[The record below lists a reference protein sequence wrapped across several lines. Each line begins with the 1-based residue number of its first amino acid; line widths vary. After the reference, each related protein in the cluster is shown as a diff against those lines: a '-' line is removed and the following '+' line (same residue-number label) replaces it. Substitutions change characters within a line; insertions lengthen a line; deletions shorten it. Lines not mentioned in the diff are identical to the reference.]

1 MALHKRLEDLLLEIG
16 LITGEQLNEA
26 LIVQRKTGEL
36 LGKVLINLGY
46 INEQDMVETI
56 AFQLGLPRIDLAAS
70 IISQEAVH
78 LIPLSL
84 AERYQVLPTAVN
96 GSKLTLAMADP
107 TNFYAI
113 DDVRMATG
121 LDVNPVIAAETE
133 INWAINQA
141 YGVKEVIAKAVQKLQ
156 SDDADETAEK
166 QIFEDAPIVNVV
178 DSLISQA
185 VKERASDIHIEPL
198 EKVTRVRFRID
209 GVLEEV
215 VTFPRN
221 IHLAI
226 ISRIKIMSE
235 MDISEKRKPQDGRFQ
250 VKENGHEIDIRVA
263 TLPTILGEKIV
274 MRILDKKAIAF
285 DIKEL
290 GFTKDNLQRYSR
302 LYKQPHGLILVT
314 GPTGS
319 GKTTTLYSTLMQVN
333 SPAKNMIT
341 IEEPIEYRL
350 DGVNQVQVN
359 GKVGLTFANGLR
371 SILRQDPNVIMVGEI
386 RDKETADIAVRSA
399 LTGHMVFST
408 LHTNDAVGAIIR
420 LLDMGIEPFLAAS
433 ALLGVV
439 AQRLAR
445 KLCLDCREAYAIEAR
460 SLDGQ
465 FLSLQGEQSVEAYRA
480 MGCPYCNYTGYHGR
494 IAIQEVLVITPAIRD
509 AVNRRLPEHAVSKL
523 AMKEGMQ
530 TMLQDGIAKILAGDT
545 SIEEIMRV
553 AYQES

>member
-1 MALHKRLEDLLLEIG
+1 MALCKRLEDLLLEIG
-16 LITGEQLNEA
+16 LITGEQLDEA
-26 LIVQRKTGEL
+26 FVAQRKTGDL
-36 LGKVLINLGY
+36 LGKVLISLGY
-46 INEQDMVETI
+46 ITEKDMVEVI
-56 AFQLGLPRIDLAAS
+56 AFQLGIPHIDLTSAV
-70 IISQEAVH
+70 ISQETAH
-78 LIPLSL
+78 LIPHGL
-84 AERYQVLPTAVN
+84 AERYQVIPMEMD

-141 YGVKEVIAKAVQKLQ
+141 YGVKEVIAKAVQRLQ
-156 SDDADETAEK
+156 SDDAGEIAER
-166 QIFEDAPIVNVV
+166 QIVEDAPVVNVV

-198 EKVTRVRFRID
+198 EQVTRVRFRID
-209 GVLEEV
+209 GILKEI

-226 ISRIKIMSE
+226 ISRIKIMGE

-250 VKENGHEIDIRVA
+250 VNGGGREIDIRVA

-274 MRILDKKAIAF
+274 MRILDKKAIIF
-285 DIKEL
+285 NINDL
-290 GFTKDNLQRYSR
+290 GFTEYNLQRYSR

-333 SPAKNMIT
+333 SSAKNIIT
-341 IEEPIEYRL
+341 IEEPVEYRL
-350 DGVNQVQVN
+350 EGVNQVQVN
-359 GKVGLTFANGLR
+359 SRAGLTFANGLR

-408 LHTNDAVGAIIR
+408 LHTNDAAGAIIR
-420 LLDMGIEPFLAAS
+420 LLDMKIEPFLAAS
-433 ALLGVV
+433 SLLGVV

-445 KLCLDCREAYAIEAR
+445 KLCLDCREAYSIEPG
-460 SLDGQ
+460 SVDGR
-465 FLSLQGEQSVEAYRA
+465 FLCLPDEKPVEAYRA
-480 MGCPYCNYTGYHGR
+480 KGCPYCNYTGYRGR
-494 IAIQEVLVITPAIRD
+494 IAIYEVLIITYEIRD
-509 AVNRRLPEHAVSKL
+509 AVNRRLPEHVLSQIAI
-523 AMKEGMQ
+523 KEGMQ
-530 TMLQDGIAKILAGDT
+530 TMLQDGVGKILAGDT

-553 AYQES
+553 AYQEA

>member
-16 LITGEQLNEA
+16 LITGAQLTEA
-26 LIVQRKTGEL
+26 FTVQQETGEL
-36 LGKVLINLGY
+36 LGKTLIHLGY
-46 INEQDMVETI
+46 VTEKNMVEVI
-56 AFQLGLPRIDLAAS
+56 AFQLGLPHIDLTAA

-84 AERYQVLPTAVN
+84 AERYQVIPLEVN
-96 GSKLTLAMADP
+96 GPKLTLAMADP

-121 LDVNPVIAAETE
+121 LEVSPVIAAETE
-133 INWAINQA
+133 ISWAINQA
-141 YGVKEVIAKAVQKLQ
+141 YGVKEVIAKAVQKIQ
-156 SDDADETAEK
+156 SNETDETAEK
-166 QIFEDAPIVNVV
+166 QIIEDAPIVNVV
-178 DSLISQA
+178 DSLIRQA

-198 EKVTRVRFRID
+198 QKVTRVRFRID
-209 GVLEEV
+209 GVLNEI

-250 VKENGHEIDIRVA
+250 VKENAREIDIRVA
-263 TLPTILGEKIV
+263 TLPTIMGEKIV
-274 MRILDKKAIAF
+274 MRILDKKAIVF
-285 DIKEL
+285 DMNEL
-290 GFTKDNLQRYSR
+290 GFTKCNFQRYSR
-302 LYKQPHGLILVT
+302 LYNQPHGLILVT

-333 SPAKNMIT
+333 SPAKNIIT
-341 IEEPIEYRL
+341 IEDPIEYRL

-359 GKVGLTFANGLR
+359 GKAGLTFANGLR

-399 LTGHMVFST
+399 LTGHMVIST
-408 LHTNDAVGAIIR
+408 LHTNDAAGAIIR
-420 LLDMGIEPFLAAS
+420 LLDMDIEPFLAAS
-433 ALLGVV
+433 SLLGIV

-445 KLCLDCREAYAIEAR
+445 KLCLDCRESYRIEAN

-465 FLSLQGEQSVEAYRA
+465 FLCLTAEQSVEVYRA
-480 MGCPYCNYTGYHGR
+480 RGCPYCNYTGYHGR
-494 IAIQEVLVITPAIRD
+494 IAIQEVLIISPEIRD
-509 AVNRRLPEHAVSKL
+509 AVNRRLPEHALLQIAVE
-523 AMKEGMQ
+523 EGMK
-530 TMLQDGIAKILAGDT
+530 TMLQDGIAKILAGNT

-553 AYQES
+553 AYQEA